1 MEAGITGKFGG
12 LSAVIL
18 IAVASVAT
26 AQNTPQGVLQTI
38 AIDTF
43 EPNRIY
49 TSGNGFVYRSLDFGN
64 TWQRS
69 ESGIIAWSIMLGPFD
84 AVALTDDVQVIY
96 AATQDRGVLRTT
108 GSNWSTTS
116 GLSGEVHSVAV
127 RPFGKTVYAGAN
139 DGIYISEDEGA
150 NWALLSDKLGTG
162 VTQGLVIDPTNPL
175 AMYASKWG
183 QGVYRSI
190 DGGISWVL
198 GNSGLYDTQLLDLKI
213 HPQTTSILYAA
224 TPSGVFQSVDAG
236 ASWIALASPRRAS
249 EIAIDPSNP
258 DQMFVTTEGNGIAR
272 STDGGQTWIPLTDGL
287 GDVTQFVSVAVSPDG
302 SGRVYAG
309 SVNQGIFISNNNGET
324 WSLSGEVPPPV
335 ATPPGTTPPS
345 TATPP
350 AGPTTLNANI
360 IDRNSAKVELGAR
373 ANFDVIVRNTGN
385 HVAQDTLVRLNWVQL
400 EFSDS
405 SRPVTASW
413 SGGSCSTDGYCNVGD
428 IAASGELKISVSGS
442 TASDWVG
449 PFRLSVDGGAN
460 NTNTFSASRDVTV
473 VRTILVVE
481 DGGGGTSDIWIMLAL
496 VFVLISRFS
505 DALNIKQ
512 IRTPVKS
519 PKADSVVGS
528 SASSNRFRE
537 RYLYRIDVHQRTL

>member
-139 DGIYISEDEGA
+139 DGIYISADEGA

-302 SGRVYAG
+302 SGRCSLRGDLAG
-309 SVNQGIFISNNNGET
+309 ACFGS
-324 WSLSGEVPPPV
+324 
-335 ATPPGTTPPS
+335 
-345 TATPP
+345 
-350 AGPTTLNANI
+350 AG
-360 IDRNSAKVELGAR
+360 
-373 ANFDVIVRNTGN
+373 
-385 HVAQDTLVRLNWVQL
+385 
-400 EFSDS
+400 FS
-405 SRPVTASW
+405 
-413 SGGSCSTDGYCNVGD
+413 
-428 IAASGELKISVSGS
+428 
-442 TASDWVG
+442 
-449 PFRLSVDGGAN
+449 
-460 NTNTFSASRDVTV
+460 
-473 VRTILVVE
+473 
-481 DGGGGTSDIWIMLAL
+481 
-496 VFVLISRFS
+496 
-505 DALNIKQ
+505 
-512 IRTPVKS
+512 
-519 PKADSVVGS
+519 
-528 SASSNRFRE
+528 
-537 RYLYRIDVHQRTL
+537 